1 MANTLTSL
9 MKIVKSGTAGRIG
22 GTIVDTFT
30 AGRIL
35 AKYKGLT
42 TDVSKR
48 KFASLSVKE
57 MSDFKIASPGKGK
70 LRDQENPEVLG
81 YELDRTTLTPKRN
94 KVDTSKSGDYGAD
107 PVGDG
112 TFRMVPS
119 GDIVSFEE
127 RNRRLKSAK
136 VKSAKSKR
144 VAASTNEMVENFC
157 FEIEELIG
165 GNTIHQKDPLAVEAK
180 DALDDLNDAVYKAVE
195 RYDGT
200 INGLFRK
207 KNDDDAEYDQG
218 LRDMRED

>member
-57 MSDFKIASPGKGK
+57 MSDFKVTAPKQDKTVVDAGK
-70 LRDQENPEVLG
+70 
-81 YELDRTTLTPKRN
+81 
-94 KVDTSKSGDYGAD
+94 A
-107 PVGDG
+107 
-112 TFRMVPS
+112 
-119 GDIVSFEE
+119 
-127 RNRRLKSAK
+127 
-136 VKSAKSKR
+136 KSAKSKR
-144 VAASTNEMVENFC
+144 IAASSSEMVENFC
-157 FEIEELIG
+157 FEIEELVG
-165 GNTIHQKDPLAVEAK
+165 GNTIHEKDPLAVEAK
-180 DALDDLNDAVYKAVE
+180 DALEDLNQAVFMAVK
-195 RYDGT
+195 RYRDTVEG
-200 INGLFRK
+200 IFNK
-207 KNDDDAEYDQG
+207 KNDADAEYDQG